1 MHGVYKDGTQSACA
15 LQVVMDSNGSGPP
28 VDHKHKHSAVQ
39 AEILGGLVDFC
50 GRHY

>member
-28 VDHKHKHSAVQ
+28 VDHKHEHSAV
-39 AEILGGLVDFC
+39 
-50 GRHY
+50 